1 MLREAEKIY
10 TIISQL
16 KNITEKQIASILDLH
31 VSTIRKRIPFVLLIH
46 RDVIVR
52 KCPRQYCIQNPQ
64 EEIPNKILGNRAAQ
78 CSKDKQQILD
88 LLKNSSGL
96 SCSEI
101 TSYLSIGTKGKIRN
115 LLYKLRKEK
124 KIYMKKILPKKWI
137 YLIQDDFENKD
148 SPWFWIHPFGYEK
161 IFNHLIFKSQL
172 ILKRTG

>member
-1 MLREAEKIY
+1 MSRGRKRKSNEQLLREAEKIY
-10 TIISQL
+10 TLISQC

-64 EEIPNKILGNRAAQ
+64 EEIPNKILGDRAVQ
-78 CSKDKQQILD
+78 RSKDKQQILD

-96 SCSEI
+96 SRSEI
-101 TSYLSIGTKGKIRN
+101 TSYLSIGTKGKTRN

-148 SPWFWIHPFGYEK
+148 SP
-161 IFNHLIFKSQL
+161 
-172 ILKRTG
+172 